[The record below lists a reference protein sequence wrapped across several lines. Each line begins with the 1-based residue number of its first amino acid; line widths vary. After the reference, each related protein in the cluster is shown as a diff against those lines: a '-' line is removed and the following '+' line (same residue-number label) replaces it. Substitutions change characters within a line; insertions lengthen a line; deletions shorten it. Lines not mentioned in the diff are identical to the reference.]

1 MRVKTEFEIQELK
14 DLLKG
19 KTITDVTFGDEQK
32 NRFNANKSLENDTG
46 DIVITFTDGTFIVA
60 WNSEWGGVVVGK
72 VGGKG

>member
-1 MRVKTEFEIQELK
+1 MRVKTELEIQELK